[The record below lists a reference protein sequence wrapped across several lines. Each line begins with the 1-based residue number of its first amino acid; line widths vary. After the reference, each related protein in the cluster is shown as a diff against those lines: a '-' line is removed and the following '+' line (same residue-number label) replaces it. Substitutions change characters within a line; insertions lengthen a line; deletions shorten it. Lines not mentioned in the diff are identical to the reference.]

1 MSEKIGH
8 NSSVNADTAKRLL
21 SIIERIEALE
31 AEKKNLAED
40 VKDIYR
46 EAKSA
51 GFDAPTIRL
60 IIKRRA
66 EDEAKRE
73 EREALL
79 EIYLNALGQ
88 LADTP
93 LGNSAMG
100 RL

>member
-8 NSSVNADTAKRLL
+8 NSSVNAVAAKRLL
-21 SIIERIEALE
+21 SIIERIEALD
-31 AEKKNLAED
+31 AERKNLGDD
-40 VKDIYR
+40 VKDIYK

-60 IIKRRA
+60 LIKHRA
-66 EDEAKRE
+66 EDDAKRQ

-79 EIYLNALGQ
+79 ETYLAALGQ

-93 LGNSAMG
+93 LGQAAAG

>member
-1 MSEKIGH
+1 MSENIGH
-8 NSSVNADTAKRLL
+8 NSSVNSQTAKRLL

-31 AEKKNLAED
+31 TERKNLGED
-40 VKDIYR
+40 VKDIYK

-60 IIKRRA
+60 IIKHRA

-79 EIYLNALGQ
+79 QTYLNALGQ

-93 LGNSAMG
+93 LGKAAVSKF
-100 RL
+100 

>member
-1 MSEKIGH
+1 MTMGH
-8 NSSVNADTAKRLL
+8 NSSVNSETAKRLL
-21 SIIERIEALE
+21 SIIERIERLE
-31 AEKKNLAED
+31 EERKALAED

-46 EAKSA
+46 EAKSS
-51 GFDAPTIRL
+51 GYDTPTIRL

-79 EIYLNALGQ
+79 ETYLAALGQ

-93 LGNSAMG
+93 LGKAATE
-100 RL
+100 RF

>member
-1 MSEKIGH
+1 MTIGH
-8 NSSVNADTAKRLL
+8 NSTVNGDTAKRLL

-31 AEKKNLAED
+31 AERKNLGED

-60 IIKRRA
+60 IIKHRA
-66 EDEAKRE
+66 EDEAKRQ

-79 EIYLNALGQ
+79 ETYLAALGQ

-93 LGNSAMG
+93 LGQAARK

>member
-1 MSEKIGH
+1 MSDIGH
-8 NSSVNADTAKRLL
+8 NSSVNSETAKRLL

-31 AEKKNLAED
+31 AERKNLGED

-51 GFDAPTIRL
+51 GYDTPTIRL
-60 IIKRRA
+60 IIKHRA
-66 EDEAKRE
+66 EDAAKRE

-79 EIYLNALGQ
+79 ETYLAALGQ

-93 LGNSAMG
+93 LGKAATE
-100 RL
+100 RF

>member
-1 MSEKIGH
+1 MTIGH
-8 NSSVNADTAKRLL
+8 NSSVNSDTAKRLL

-51 GFDAPTIRL
+51 GFDTKVLRMVIANR
-60 IIKRRA
+60 KKDQA
-66 EDEAKRE
+66 EWE
-73 EREALL
+73 EQQALL
-79 EIYLNALGQ
+79 ETYMRALGQ

-93 LGNSAMG
+93 LGQAALEA
-100 RL
+100 R

>member
-8 NSSVNADTAKRLL
+8 NSSVNSETAKRLL

-40 VKDIYR
+40 VKDIYK

-51 GFDAPTIRL
+51 GFNAPTIRL

-93 LGNSAMG
+93 LGNAAMG

>member
-8 NSSVNADTAKRLL
+8 NSSVNSETAKRLL

-31 AEKKNLAED
+31 TERKNLAED

-51 GFDAPTIRL
+51 GYDAPTIRL

-93 LGNSAMG
+93 LGNAAMG

>member
-1 MSEKIGH
+1 MSDKIGH
-8 NSSVNADTAKRLL
+8 NSSVNSQTAKRLL
-21 SIIERIEALE
+21 SIIERIEAIE
-31 AEKKNLAED
+31 AEKKALAED

-93 LGNSAMG
+93 LGNAAMG

>member
-1 MSEKIGH
+1 MGH
-8 NSSVNADTAKRLL
+8 NSSVNTDTAKRLL

-31 AEKKNLAED
+31 AERKNLGQD
-40 VKDIYR
+40 IKDIYW

-60 IIKRRA
+60 IIKHRA
-66 EDEAKRE
+66 EDAAKRE

-79 EIYLNALGQ
+79 ETYMAALGQ

-93 LGNSAMG
+93 LGKAATE
-100 RL
+100 RF

>member
-1 MSEKIGH
+1 MSDIGH
-8 NSSVNADTAKRLL
+8 NSINQATAQRLL
-21 SIIERIEALE
+21 SIIERIERLE
-31 AEKKNLAED
+31 EERKALAED

-51 GFDAPTIRL
+51 GYDVPTIRL
-60 IIKRRA
+60 LIKRRA
-66 EDEAKRE
+66 EDAAKRE

-79 EIYLNALGQ
+79 ETYLAALGQ

-93 LGNSAMG
+93 LGNAAMG